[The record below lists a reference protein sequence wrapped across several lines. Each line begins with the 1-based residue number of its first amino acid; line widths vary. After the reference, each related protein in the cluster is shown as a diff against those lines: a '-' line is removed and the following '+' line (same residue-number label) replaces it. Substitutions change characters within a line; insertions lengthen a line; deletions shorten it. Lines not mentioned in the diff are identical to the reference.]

1 MKAKSYIF
9 IILAGMFWGTSGL
22 FVAFLKGFGFD
33 SFQMTSFRAL
43 FSLIFLSIFFFIKE
57 KEIFKIKLKQLPLL
71 IGSGVSMYLCAACYY
86 IAMQRTSVPT
96 AVVLMYTSP
105 VFVMMFS
112 AMFLGEKLT
121 PVKLI
126 SLAGVFFG
134 CGLVAGIIGGMK
146 YDLVGLLIGLAS
158 GITFCAYNVIV
169 KIEMRKGYNP
179 STVTIYCYIVM
190 TILAFIVAPPTK
202 SIPII
207 NDNSWWLLAA
217 FAVFGVCTSGLPYF
231 LYTLSLKNLP
241 AGTAS
246 CLGVVEPLAATLYS
260 VLFLGEKLGLVHI
273 IGMILIIGSVVLLSR
288 TEE

>member
-1 MKAKSYIF
+1 MKAKAYIF
-9 IILAGMFWGTSGL
+9 IILAGMLWGTSGL
-22 FVAFLKGFGFD
+22 FVSFFKDFGFD
-33 SFQMTSFRAL
+33 SFQMTAFRGLA
-43 FSLIFLSIFFFIKE
+43 SLLFLSVFLYIKD
-57 KEIFKIKLKQLPLL
+57 KNVFKIKLRQLPLL

-121 PVKLI
+121 ATKLV

-146 YDLVGLLIGLAS
+146 YDFWGLIIGLAS

-169 KIEMRKGYNP
+169 KIQMRKGYNP

-190 TILAFIVAPPTK
+190 TILAFIVAPPMD
-202 SIPII
+202 SIEII
-207 NDNSWWLLAA
+207 RNNSWWLLAG
-217 FAVFGVCTSGLPYF
+217 FLFFGICTSGLPYF
-231 LYTLSLKNLP
+231 LYTLSLKDLP

-246 CLGVVEPLAATLYS
+246 CLGVVEPLSATLYS
-260 VLFLGEKLGLVHI
+260 VLFLGERLGLVHI
-273 IGMILIIGSVVLLSR
+273 MGMILIIGSVVLLSR
-288 TEE
+288 GEE